1 MSKSSDPVQFT
12 VPQRSPADRKKKLG
26 KGLGALLGETKREEP
41 LVRSEV
47 DVDASTGGSGG
58 GAAESPLKNL
68 PVSRIEPLPGN
79 PRKHFDEAALDE
91 LAASIAAR
99 GVIQPIIVRPHG
111 EERYQLVAGER
122 RWRAS
127 KLAGRDTIAAVVR
140 DVNEEQL
147 LELALVEN
155 IHRSDLNPI
164 EKAEACRN
172 LIEQFKLSQ
181 TDAAKRLGKSR
192 TSLTNLLR
200 LLELPEPVRNLLAS
214 GALTSGHAKVLL
226 GLNTPAEQISAARRV
241 VDRGLSVRQLE
252 ELVQHSKPGRA
263 REPEPKPSYIL
274 DLEEK
279 LRGRLGTKVSINEK
293 NEKGRI
299 VIDFYSQDDFERIY
313 AMLEGQGGS

>member
-1 MSKSSDPVQFT
+1 MSEK
-12 VPQRSPADRKKKLG
+12 RLG
-26 KGLGALLGETKREEP
+26 RGLDFLINDGDSRFDGDEIL
-41 LVRSEV
+41 EV
-47 DVDASTGGSGG
+47 DI
-58 GAAESPLKNL
+58 ESVKPNRLQ
-68 PVSRIEPLPGN
+68 
-79 PRKHFDEAALDE
+79 PRQHFDPEE
-91 LAASIAAR
+91 LHELSESIATH
-99 GVIQPIIVRPHG
+99 GVLQPIVVRPHEG
-111 EERYQLVAGER
+111 GYEIIAGER

-279 LRGRLGTKVSINEK
+279 LRGRLGTKVSISEK